1 MPANLRKSLKKLLPH
16 LLKAREDNLN
26 EADTVQRIIKVF
38 EEVLGY
44 DPLSEIT
51 RESQIRDKY
60 VDIALKVEGT
70 IRLLVEAKSAGTEM
84 RDRHI
89 EQAQHYA
96 AEANIPWVVL
106 TNGVVWNLYHLSF
119 EQGVEYVKAFS
130 VDLAADS
137 LEKATDH
144 LALLHRQ
151 ALTKGELEKYW
162 QHRAA
167 LSPQS
172 IGGAI
177 FTEDTLRLI
186 RREIRRRGGIPV
198 DEEDLARAI
207 HEMFSTETR
216 ELLGPLRIKRK
227 AKTRPRRAAEGQ
239 PAESAGPPTSAP
251 PAPAATNDE
260 SLANKPMQPPG
271 ETVGG
276 SGGGSG
282 ARG

>member
-1 MPANLRKSLKKLLPH
+1 MPANVRKPLRKLLPH

-60 VDIALKVEGT
+60 VDIALKVEGK
-70 IRLLVEAKSAGTEM
+70 IRLLVEAKSAATEM

-130 VDLAADS
+130 VDLAADP
-137 LEKATDH
+137 LEKGADY

-151 ALTKGELEKYW
+151 ALTKGELEEFW

-172 IGGAI
+172 IGRAI
-177 FTEDTLRLI
+177 FTEDALRLI
-186 RREIRRRGGIPV
+186 RRDIRRREGILI
-198 DEEDLARAI
+198 DEEDLARAV

-216 ELLGPLRIKRK
+216 ELLGPPRIKRK
-227 AKTRPRRAAEGQ
+227 AKTRPRAAAEDQ
-239 PAESAGPPTSAP
+239 SAESAGPPTSGP
-251 PAPAATNDE
+251 PSATATNDQPQ
-260 SLANKPMQPPG
+260 ANKPMQVPG

-282 ARG
+282 TRG